1 MMRIQWGG
9 GSGSGK
15 EGLSLAALVL
25 LLAVISVPLPAN
37 AVDLSQASKAV
48 VKLYVTH
55 QSWDMKQPWSKNRS
69 VSSTCSGFFIEQG
82 ILTNA
87 HCLTD
92 STYIQVELPGVAD
105 KVEAV
110 RKAVNHQ
117 VDLALIELKDPSQYP
132 EITPVKFD
140 ELPAMRDKVVTVGY
154 PRGGRQVSYTEG
166 VVSRIDIMGYAYS
179 HVNSLMVQ
187 TDAAINSGNSG
198 GPVFSDRSG
207 AALGVATQRSNRGE
221 AIGYFIPTPVIE
233 QFLTDIKDGTVDGIP
248 ALAAFFQGME
258 NPALRTSLNM
268 QEGQT
273 GARYMIA
280 AKDCSLDGLLKKDD
294 VLLSIEGHQVFND
307 GRAPFRDDSK
317 IGLGYYV
324 VIHQV
329 GDKIKLE
336 ILRKGKKKELVVPLK
351 GINIYIIP
359 AMPQFETRPRYYEI
373 GGMLFRPVERRYTN
387 SLGKR
392 NPPGIIEYAGVV
404 RGEVDIDELVVISSV
419 FNASV
424 NKGYPGYVENIRV
437 LKIND
442 QPIKRLEDVSKA
454 FAGGKKR
461 KYHEIL
467 LSNRALIVL
476 DRKEVEAE
484 EATIRDRYG
493 IIQYQP

>member
-1 MMRIQWGG
+1 MGIQWGG
-9 GSGSGK
+9 RFASGTSR
-15 EGLSLAALVL
+15 LSLAGLVL
-25 LLAVISVPLPAN
+25 MTVVISVPLPVH
-37 AVDLSQASKAV
+37 AVDLTEGSKAV
-48 VKLYVTH
+48 VKLFVTH

-92 STYIQVELPGVAD
+92 STYIQIELPGVAD

-132 EITPVKFD
+132 DIKPIKFD

-233 QFLTDIKDGTVDGIP
+233 QFLTDIKDGTIDGIP
-248 ALAAFFQGME
+248 VLGAFFQGME
-258 NPALRTSLNM
+258 SPAMRASFKM
-268 QEGQT
+268 KEGES
-273 GARYMIA
+273 GARNLIT
-280 AKDCSLDGLLKKDD
+280 AKDSSTDGLLKKND

-324 VIHQV
+324 VTHQV
-329 GDKIKLE
+329 GDKIRLK
-336 ILRKGKKKELVVPLK
+336 ILRKGKKKELEVKLK
-351 GINIYIIP
+351 GLSIYIIP

-373 GGMLFRPVERRYTN
+373 GGMLFRPVERRYVNT
-387 SLGKR
+387 LGK
-392 NPPGIIEYAGVV
+392 NKPSGIMDFAGVIK
-404 RGEVDIDELVVISSV
+404 GEVDIDELVVVSEV

-424 NKGYPGYVENIRV
+424 NKGYPGYIENIRV
-437 LKIND
+437 QEINGKA
-442 QPIKRLEDVSKA
+442 IKRLDDVSKA
-454 FAGGKKR
+454 FAAGKKR

-467 LSNRALIVL
+467 LSNRVLIVL
-476 DRKEVEAE
+476 DRKEVDTE
-484 EATIRDRYG
+484 EATIRKRYG
-493 IIQYQP
+493 ITQYQP